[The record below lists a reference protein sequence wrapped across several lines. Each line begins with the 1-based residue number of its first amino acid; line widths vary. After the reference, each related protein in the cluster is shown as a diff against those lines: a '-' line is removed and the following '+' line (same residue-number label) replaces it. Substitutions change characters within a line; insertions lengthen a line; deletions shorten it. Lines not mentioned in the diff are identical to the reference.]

1 MRFSWDEQTVQ
12 WFLDAG
18 VYTEFHKIL
27 AQKIKP
33 YLEPGCTLCDAGCG
47 LGRLDLELAAYVK
60 ELTAIDLSANAIDVL
75 RCDAKALGLDNLR
88 TDVCDADTL
97 TKSFD
102 IVVLSFFGQSN
113 MLHFLKLCR
122 HRLIRIVSAD
132 NKSGLYPERY
142 RCNVKDTVPIVCA
155 ELDAQ
160 GIRYKLE
167 LYSFEFGQPLRSW
180 RDAELYVLNNAPKAT
195 AEEVRNFLNE
205 SITRTG
211 RDDFPFYLP
220 NQKDLG
226 IFIIDKEE

>member
-1 MRFSWDEQTVQ
+1 MRFSWNEQTIQ
-12 WFLDAG
+12 WFLDASA
-18 VYTEFHKIL
+18 YTEFHKTL

-33 YLEPGCTLCDAGCG
+33 YLEPNCTLCDAGCG
-47 LGRLDLELAAYVK
+47 LGRLDLELAAHVR
-60 ELTAIDLSANAIDVL
+60 ELTAIDVSAHAIDVL
-75 RCDAKALGLDNLR
+75 RCDAKKLGFANLH
-88 TDVCDADTL
+88 TEVCDADTL
-97 TKSFD
+97 TKAFD

-132 NKSGLYPERY
+132 NKSGLYPEHY
-142 RCNVKDTVPIVCA
+142 RCTVKDTVPIVCT
-155 ELDAQ
+155 ELETQ

-180 RDAELYVLNNAPKAT
+180 RDAELYVLHNAPEAT
-195 AEEVRNFLNE
+195 AEEVRDFLNE
-205 SITRTG
+205 NITDTG

-220 NQKDLG
+220 NQKNLG